1 MSMEALP
8 WYKTFFGEDYLQIY
22 TFLTPERT
30 EREVDG
36 IVTLLNLPT
45 GSSILDLCCG
55 HGRHALALA
64 RRGYRLTGLDLSAVF
79 LQRAQAD
86 AEHQGIQVRWVEG
99 DMRKIPFENAFEAI
113 INIFTAF
120 GYLESE
126 EEDQQV
132 LQQVQR
138 ALKPGGLFLLETM
151 HREWLVRNFAPGEIH
166 RHPDGLMVLEERTF
180 DLLAGRCDVQ
190 VTMLSPGGQRRQ
202 YTHSVRM
209 YTLRELARMLAAAG
223 LQIQASYGGLDGSR
237 LSLNSPRL
245 VVIGAK
251 DEQGRS
257 RG

>member
-1 MSMEALP
+1 MNALP

-64 RRGYRLTGLDLSAVF
+64 RRGYHVTGLDLSAVF
-79 LQRAQAD
+79 LQHAQAD
-86 AEHQGIQVRWVEG
+86 AEHQGVQVRWVEG

-151 HREWLVRNFAPGEIH
+151 HREWLVRNFEPGGIH
-166 RHPDGLMVLEERTF
+166 RHPDGVIVLEERTF

-190 VTMLSPGGQRRQ
+190 WTMLSPDGQRRQ

-209 YTLRELARMLAAAG
+209 YTLREFARMLAAAG
-223 LQIQASYGGLDGSR
+223 LQIQAFYGGLDGSR

-257 RG
+257 